1 MSPRIAL
8 PVCCVVLLAGCGDA
22 PARITVPDG
31 VRVTT
36 VATRVARPANL
47 AFGAR
52 GAMWTTSTGY
62 APAASDG
69 VWRTARAGARPRQV
83 VRRLDTALGLAW
95 YRGELY
101 VSHRVWAGAAHVG
114 RVSAFSRFDGRR
126 FHRRRIVLAR
136 LPVGLHN
143 VDSIVPGP
151 GGRLYVGV
159 GSVANARRGRSRLS
173 GSVLSFL
180 PSGRGLR
187 VEARGFR
194 NPYGLA
200 FVPGTRHLLVSDNGR
215 DDLGLF
221 RPPDELNLVDT
232 THRGSAHFGFP
243 ACFGQGGSACAR
255 AVAPLARL
263 APHAATGAVAV
274 ARRFGRY
281 GLSAFVAENGSS
293 FSANPTGSD
302 VVRVSLPRR
311 GRGYRA
317 VVHRF
322 ARGFGRH
329 DPLGAAIG
337 PDGALYVTLYRSA
350 KIVRF
355 SVRPPV
361 HRGSTKG

>member
-1 MSPRIAL
+1 MRVAL
-8 PVCCVVLLAGCGDA
+8 PLSCVLLLAGCGGA
-22 PARITVPDG
+22 PDPITVPDG

-36 VATRVARPANL
+36 VAKRVPRPTNI

-52 GAMWTTSTGY
+52 GAMWTTSAGY

-69 VWRTARAGARPRQV
+69 VWRTARAGASPRQV
-83 VRRLDTALGLAW
+83 VRGLDTALGLAW

-101 VSHRVWAGAAHVG
+101 VSHRVRSGGPFVG
-114 RVSAFSRFDGRR
+114 RVTAFSGFDGRR
-126 FHRRRIVLAR
+126 LRRRRTVLAR
-136 LPVGLHN
+136 LPVGQHN

-151 GGRLYVGV
+151 DGRLYVGV
-159 GSVANARRGRSRLS
+159 GSVANARRGRSRHS

-200 FVPGTRHLLVSDNGR
+200 FVPGTRRLLVSDNGR

-232 THRGSAHFGFP
+232 ARRASAHYGFP
-243 ACFGQGGSACAR
+243 GCFGQGGRACLHTVPA
-255 AVAPLARL
+255 LARL
-263 APHAATGAVAV
+263 APHAAAAGVALTS
-274 ARRFGRY
+274 RFGRY

-293 FSANPTGSD
+293 FSANRTGSD
-302 VVRVSLPRR
+302 IVRVSLRRR

-322 ARGFGRH
+322 ARGLGRH

-337 PDGALYVTLYRSA
+337 PSGALYVTLYRSA
-350 KIVRF
+350 RIVRF
-355 SVRPPV
+355 SARPPV

>member
-1 MSPRIAL
+1 MRVAL
-8 PVCCVVLLAGCGDA
+8 PLCCALLLAACGDA
-22 PARITVPDG
+22 RALIKVPDG

-36 VATRVARPANL
+36 VATRVPRPTNL

-52 GAMWTTSTGY
+52 GAMWTTSAGY
-62 APAASDG
+62 APSASDG

-83 VRRLDTALGLAW
+83 LRGLDTALGLAW
-95 YRGELY
+95 YHGELY
-101 VSHRVWAGAAHVG
+101 VSHRVRTGGARVG
-114 RVSAFSRFDGRR
+114 RVTAFSSFDGRR

-136 LPVGLHN
+136 LPVGQHN

-159 GSVANARRGRSRLS
+159 GSVANARRGRSQLS
-173 GSVLSFL
+173 ASVLSLL

-187 VEARGFR
+187 VEARGLR

-232 THRGSAHFGFP
+232 ARRSVHFGFP
-243 ACFGQGGSACAR
+243 GCFGQGGRACAR
-255 AVAPLARL
+255 TVAPLARL
-263 APHAATGAVAV
+263 APHAAAGAVAAV
-274 ARRFGRY
+274 RRFGRY

-293 FSANPTGSD
+293 FAGNPTGSD
-302 VVRVSLPRR
+302 VVRISLRRR

-317 VVHRF
+317 VVHPF

-329 DPLGAAIG
+329 DPLGAAVG
-337 PDGALYVTLYRSA
+337 PNGALYVTLHRSA
-350 KIVRF
+350 RIVRF
-355 SVRPPV
+355 SARPPV

>member
-1 MSPRIAL
+1 MRVAL
-8 PVCCVVLLAGCGDA
+8 PLCCALLLAGYGHA
-22 PARITVPDG
+22 AARIRVPDG

-36 VATRVARPANL
+36 VASRVARPTNL

-52 GAMWTTSTGY
+52 GSMWTTSAGY

-101 VSHRVWAGAAHVG
+101 VSHRVRIGAARVG
-114 RVSAFSRFDGRR
+114 RVTAFSRFDGRR
-126 FHRRRIVLAR
+126 FHRRRIVLRR
-136 LPVGLHN
+136 LPVGQHN

-151 GGRLYVGV
+151 AGRLYVGV
-159 GSVANARRGRSRLS
+159 GSVANARRGRSRRS

-187 VEARGFR
+187 AEARGFR

-232 THRGSAHFGFP
+232 ARRGSAHFGFP
-243 ACFGQGGSACAR
+243 ACYGQGGRACAR
-255 AVAPLARL
+255 TMPALVRL
-263 APHAATGAVAV
+263 APHAAAGAVAV
-274 ARRFGRY
+274 GRRFGRY

-293 FSANPTGSD
+293 FSGNPTGND
-302 VVRVSLPRR
+302 VVRISLRRR

-350 KIVRF
+350 RIVRF
-355 SVRPPV
+355 SARPPV
-361 HRGSTKG
+361 HPGSTKG